1 MRSSGK
7 SRLVITCLL
16 LFSVTF
22 IFAYLSKNSEAF
34 SQQAQSQADNIA
46 QSAPS
51 REQVVLF
58 NGRLAA
64 DEESMHFE
72 VPSGSSLLITD
83 AVVQNRAP
91 GDNPVAE
98 LAFSRLFLG
107 PFLANN
113 GQSRIEQDIG
123 LTVVGNNTLNLHF
136 TTGMQVSGT
145 FRISNAINS
154 TAPFVEY
161 TITGILSKR

>member
-7 SRLVITCLL
+7 SRLVITFLL

-98 LAFSRLFLG
+98 SAFSRLFLG

-113 GQSRIEQDIG
+113 GQSR
-123 LTVVGNNTLNLHF
+123 
-136 TTGMQVSGT
+136 
-145 FRISNAINS
+145 
-154 TAPFVEY
+154 
-161 TITGILSKR
+161 